1 MTDKELR
8 KLKRSELLELMYYM
22 KKELD
27 EVKEENEALRS
38 QLNAHVAGQ
47 ADINKEILEAVL
59 KTAKK
64 VDALCKAEN
73 LEVSEEDEP
82 LVSGDSEVEENI
94 SEDAKETE
102 Q

>member
-64 VDALCKAEN
+64 VDALCKAED
-73 LEVSEEDEP
+73 LGISEEEP
-82 LVSGDSEVEENI
+82 VVSGDSGVDENI